1 MSNELWFKDYLEKF
15 EDDVEFITE
24 KVIIEFTEK
33 IVDRM
38 EKLNL
43 SRTELAKKLGVS
55 KAFITKIL
63 NGNPN
68 LTVKTMVSLA
78 KALECKLDIDL
89 CPEGFETRKF
99 FLKKPENFTKE
110 DFRTDFELKIGGEID
125 ASAA

>member
-1 MSNELWFKDYLEKF
+1 MSNEMWFKDYLEKF
-15 EDDVEFITE
+15 KDDVEFITE
-24 KVIIEFTEK
+24 EVIIEFTEK

-68 LTVKTMVSLA
+68 LTVKTMVSIA
-78 KALECKLDIDL
+78 KALECKLDIEL
-89 CPEGFETRKF
+89 CPEGFETRKKF
-99 FLKKPENFTKE
+99 ENFVKE
-110 DFRTDFELKIGGEID
+110 DFRTDFELKICGEIY

>member
-1 MSNELWFKDYLEKF
+1 MWFKDYFEKF
-15 EDDVEFITE
+15 KDDVEFITE
-24 KVIIEFTEK
+24 EVIIEFTEK

-43 SRTELAKKLGVS
+43 SRAKLAKKLGVS
-55 KAFITKIL
+55 KPFITKVL

-68 LTVKTMVSLA
+68 LTIKTMVAIA
-78 KALECKLDIDL
+78 KALDCKLDIDI

-99 FLKKPENFTKE
+99 FLKKRENLSNENYKSN
-110 DFRTDFELKIGGEID
+110 FELKISEEPD